1 MGVRAQPKPGNVI
14 EGQAI
19 QLIERSLAVAS
30 RTAAPQIGVREN
42 VLDDLHASSSTES
55 LEKIFVEQPG
65 ADQSWVECR
74 DVAKVIVIEVQFDS
88 RRHLHPDG
96 EEVAAQARAG

>member
-1 MGVRAQPKPGNVI
+1 MGVRAQPKPGNAI

-30 RTAAPQIGVREN
+30 GTAASQIGVRED
-42 VLDDLHASSSTES
+42 VLDDLHAGSSTES

-65 ADQSWVECR
+65 ADQGWIER
-74 DVAKVIVIEVQFDS
+74 REIAKVIVIEVQFDS
-88 RRHLHPDG
+88 RRHLHPHR
-96 EEVAAQARAG
+96 EEVAAQAWAG